1 MNKAPFIVT
10 VIFAALLMQRCSL
23 PYYAQAVRGQ
33 VELLRKRTP
42 IEEVMSRA
50 DTDPA
55 LAEELARVLEM
66 RSFASVA
73 LALPDNGSYR
83 SYADLGRPYVVWNV
97 VATEEFSVEPVSW
110 CFIFVGCLSY
120 RGFFKQQAAE
130 AFARELVGRELDTF
144 VGGVTAYS
152 TLGYFDDPVLNTMLA
167 RGEAYVAGLIF
178 HELAHQRLYVK
189 GDSAF
194 SEAFATVVEEYGTT
208 QWLAARGSDAAL
220 RDYQARLVRRDQFG
234 ALVSRQVQRLRDLYA
249 SELEPA
255 AMRQAKSAAF
265 GAMRAEYESLKAA
278 WGGAGDYDGWF
289 GATLNNA
296 HLAAVITYRQW
307 VPFLNEQL
315 HAAADIRDF
324 YRLAEQFA
332 AMDSDE
338 RNDRLDGW
346 LLAARTSDPPV
357 PAAGPAGAGVQAR
370 PGTQA
375 QQAP

>member
-1 MNKAPFIVT
+1 MSK
-10 VIFAALLMQRCSL
+10 AALMTSVMLGALLIQSCSL

-42 IEEVMSRA
+42 IEDVLSRA

-55 LAEELARVLEM
+55 LADQLAQVLEI
-66 RSFASVA
+66 RGFASTA

-97 VATEEFSVEPVSW
+97 VATEEFSVEPIRW

-130 AFARELVGRELDTF
+130 DFAQQLAGRGRDTY
-144 VGGVTAYS
+144 VGGVSAYS
-152 TLGYFDDPVLNTMLA
+152 TLGYFDDPVLNTMLE
-167 RGEAYVAGLIF
+167 RGEAYVAALVF

-194 SEAFATVVEEYGTT
+194 SEAFATVVEQHGTS
-208 QWLAARGSDAAL
+208 QWLAAQRRDAAL
-220 RDYQARLVRRDQFG
+220 RDYQARLARRDQFG
-234 ALVSRQVQRLRDLYA
+234 DLVSRQVQRLRDVYA
-249 SELEPA
+249 SGLDPA
-255 AMRQAKSAAF
+255 AMRQAKKDAF
-265 GAMRAEYESLKAA
+265 NAMRAEYESLKTT

-289 GATLNNA
+289 SAALNNA

-315 HAAADIRDF
+315 HAASDIGAF
-324 YRLAEQFA
+324 YRVAEQFA
-332 AMDSDE
+332 AMDMDD
-338 RNDRLDGW
+338 RNARLDGW
-346 LLAARTSDPPV
+346 LAAASARDRLV
-357 PAAGPAGAGVQAR
+357 PSVGPAGVGVQAR
-370 PGTQA
+370 PDTLA
-375 QQAP
+375 R